1 MKETVIFPE
10 ESKEIQRFEWGEVIW
25 IHEPKRPNTERMSVG
40 LVKIFPK
47 STHVRHSHLG
57 EEQILYTLQGTG
69 THRLNGEEKKI
80 SQGMLLH
87 CPPYSDHEVI
97 NTEDSDL
104 IFMIIYTPVKPVDFH
119 TNSLMLSREHI
130 LDYVDIDLL
139 EDIQEEISN
148 LLQLSFKITDAQ
160 KVDITKFTNLNPFCK
175 LCPYLDNCKEE
186 LTPIAKGS
194 FTKIDDVC
202 VCNNNIVVFWI
213 PILVNEDIIGYIK
226 GGHLLINRPN
236 DIEEKI
242 NLLSKENN
250 ISYRDLLKSYND
262 LPLVPKSR
270 LYALEES
277 LIVASKYISGII
289 ENSIIQNE
297 LSDKNNEI
305 LEKTQQ
311 NINLEK
317 ALNDANKKLLKYE
330 VSSKFNI
337 MKYKS
342 EKEKPLKAIE
352 YPFIEEA
359 QIEDGLRLLD
369 KKSSIKI
376 IRKILENYK
385 RKYIQISSVKEVLSE
400 LIGVVSRTIYRET
413 DDMDSMTKLRAK
425 YKGLVREVYD
435 FNGLEMILIEYTDE
449 AINILRQAL
458 LQDDKG
464 LIDQVNIYIKENYY
478 LDMTLKSIAEKFY
491 ISPNYLSKI
500 FNEQNRISLT
510 EYINKIRIEK
520 AKEYLIDTNIK
531 IAMIS
536 KKVGIS
542 NISYFSHIFKK
553 NEKCTPK
560 EYRLRHRD

>member
-10 ESKEIQRFEWGEVIW
+10 ESKETQRFEWGEVIW

-47 STHVRHSHLG
+47 SKHVRHSHMG

-69 THRLNGEEKKI
+69 THRVNGEEKKI
-80 SQGMLLH
+80 GQGMLLH

-119 TNSLMLSREHI
+119 TNSSVLSRDHI
-130 LDYVDIDLL
+130 LDYVDMDLL
-139 EDIQEEISN
+139 EDIQDEISN
-148 LLQLSFKITDAQ
+148 LLQLSFKITNAQ
-160 KVDITKFTNLNPFCK
+160 KLDITKFTNLNPFCK
-175 LCPYLDNCKEE
+175 LCPYLGNCKEE
-186 LTPIAKGS
+186 LTPIIKGS

-202 VCNNNIVVFWI
+202 VCKNNIVVFWM

-242 NLLSKENN
+242 KLISKNN
-250 ISYRDLLKSYND
+250 DISYRDLLKAYND

-305 LEKTQQ
+305 LEKTQN

-317 ALNDANKKLLKYE
+317 ALNEANKKLLKYE

-337 MKYKS
+337 MKYKPDKRES
-342 EKEKPLKAIE
+342 IKTIQ
-352 YPFIEEA
+352 YPFIEETDL
-359 QIEDGLRLLD
+359 ENCLRLLD
-369 KKSSIKI
+369 KKSSVRILNKI
-376 IRKILENYK
+376 ITDYK
-385 RKYIQISSVKEVLSE
+385 KEDIDISWAKEVLSE
-400 LIGVVSRTIYRET
+400 LIAVVSRAIHKET
-413 DDMDSMTKLRAK
+413 DDMDSMAKLRVK
-425 YKGLVREVYD
+425 YKRLISEAYD
-435 FNGLEMILIEYTDE
+435 FNGLETILIGYIDE
-449 AINILRQAL
+449 SINMLREAP
-458 LQDDKG
+458 LQGDNG
-464 LIDQVNIYIKENYY
+464 IINQVNIYIKENYY
-478 LDMTLKSIAEKFY
+478 LDMTLKSIADKFY

-500 FNEQNRISLT
+500 FNEQNKISLT
-510 EYINKIRIEK
+510 DYINKIRIER
-520 AKEYLIDTNIK
+520 AKEYLSETNMK
-531 IAMIS
+531 ISMVS
-536 KKVGIS
+536 KKVGIG